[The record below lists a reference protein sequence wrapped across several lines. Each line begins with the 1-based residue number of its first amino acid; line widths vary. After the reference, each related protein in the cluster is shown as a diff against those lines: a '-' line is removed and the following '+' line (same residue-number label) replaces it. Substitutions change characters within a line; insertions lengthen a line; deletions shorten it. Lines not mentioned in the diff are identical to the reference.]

1 MRRTRVKRSNEF
13 AVGLVTV
20 GAVLAI
26 VAGAVALGR
35 LHLGRR
41 DEIRTARFRSIGGLG
56 PGANVTL
63 RGVKVGR
70 VATIRVAGDDWV
82 EVDFRLKLGL
92 KLPAQPAAIAAPA
105 TLFGEWRVN
114 ILAFDEAPSEQV
126 QQQLAE
132 AAKVGGDIWPGT
144 TLPDIGEIT
153 LQASRIAGDI
163 GLITNRIGGAL
174 DSTAIADVRASLKD
188 LRTTVVHL
196 TEMANAQSENL
207 SALTG
212 NLTRASGD
220 VGVASR
226 RWSTLMGRVDSATMN
241 GQLQDVVSTTQQTS
255 AALRQLT
262 ADMQEIVSDV
272 KLHRRSLVR
281 VLTASDSLLT
291 RVQEGRGTLSLL
303 ASDSALYQE
312 ATGVVKQLRI
322 LLVDIQ
328 ANPRRY
334 FRFSV
339 F

>member
-1 MRRTRVKRSNEF
+1 MKRSNEF
-13 AVGLVTV
+13 AVGVVAV
-20 GAVLAI
+20 GAVLAV
-26 VAGAVALGR
+26 VAGAIALGR

-56 PGANVTL
+56 AGANVAL

-70 VATIRVAGDDWV
+70 VATIRVAADDWV
-82 EVDFRLKLGL
+82 EVDFRLKPGL
-92 KLPAQPAAIAAPA
+92 KLPAHPAAIAAPA

-114 ILAFDEAPSEQV
+114 ILAMDEAPSDQV

-132 AAKVGGDIWPGT
+132 AAAVGGDIWPGS

-163 GLITNRIGGAL
+163 GTITNRIGGAL
-174 DSTAIADVRASLKD
+174 DSTAVADVRASLKD
-188 LRTTVVHL
+188 LRATVVHL
-196 TEMANAQSENL
+196 TQMANAQSENL
-207 SALTG
+207 SSLTG
-212 NLTRASGD
+212 NVTRASGD
-220 VGVASR
+220 VETASR
-226 RWSTLMGRVDSATMN
+226 RFSSVMGRVDSATMN
-241 GQLQDVVSTTQQTS
+241 GQLQDVLSSTRETGQ
-255 AALRQLT
+255 ALKRMT
-262 ADMQEIVSDV
+262 ADMQAIVNDV
-272 KLHRRSLVR
+272 KEHRQSLVR

-303 ASDSALYQE
+303 ASDSALYHE
-312 ATGVVKQLRI
+312 ATGAVQQLRR
-322 LLVDIQ
+322 LLADIQ

>member
-1 MRRTRVKRSNEF
+1 MRRSNEF
-13 AVGLVTV
+13 AVGFVAI

-41 DEIRTARFRSIGGLG
+41 DEVRTTRFRSIGGLG
-56 PGANVTL
+56 PGANVAL

-70 VATIRVAGDDWV
+70 VATIRVAADDWV
-82 EVDFRLKLGL
+82 EVDFRLKPGL
-92 KLPAQPAAIAAPA
+92 KLPARPVAIAAPA

-114 ILAFDEAPSEQV
+114 ILDFSEAPSEQV
-126 QQQLAE
+126 AQQLSE
-132 AAKVGGDIWPGT
+132 AAAVGGDIWPGS

-163 GLITNRIGGAL
+163 GTITNRIGGAL
-174 DSTAIADVRASLKD
+174 DSSAVADVRASLRD
-188 LRTTVVHL
+188 LRATVVHL

-207 SALTG
+207 TTLSG
-212 NLTRASGD
+212 NLSHASGNVD
-220 VGVASR
+220 VASR
-226 RWSTLMGRVDSATMN
+226 RFSTVMGRVDSATSN
-241 GQLQDVVSTTQQTS
+241 GQLQDVLGSTRDAS
-255 AALRQLT
+255 RALRQMT
-262 ADMQEIVSDV
+262 ADMQSIVNDV
-272 KLHRRSLVR
+272 KEHRQSLVR

-303 ASDSALYQE
+303 ASDSALYHE
-312 ATGVVKQLRI
+312 ATGAVKQLRT
-322 LLVDIQ
+322 LLADIQ